1 MSKFLDING
10 LTKFKSKFKEEL
22 TNTLKQ
28 DAGYSSYIPPT
39 KFKISKDMTQKEA
52 YQIMKEAG
60 IVEGTYSTT
69 EIMKKTFTD
78 GVTLPKTG
86 SSYLNRGASAS
97 RTGNGFSCFD
107 YDLSKIMMNIPII
120 TNFLCTLPI
129 DDEIFIGITGD
140 KADTSVIYENTKAY
154 ICKTSDILNIDT
166 NNASSYLLSNP
177 ISTDV
182 WAPYL
187 VALHSES
194 ESSSSSNKIY
204 YTRLM
209 ALVADG
215 KILAMQSD
223 GKCKM
228 FSINKETMSLVDE
241 GYIDLIEGLY
251 FTRWIYPA
259 FYAHNMGEWWELPVW
274 DDTDKKSELKNYQIL
289 KTTDFK
295 NFESLESIES
305 PNIWPM
311 DIVRCNGRI
320 FVQGLNSSS
329 TANTDGS
336 YNTIYAFYE
345 YLPDSK
351 TLIPI
356 PNEYNKLDIGK
367 DQIEAPAPL
376 IIKDNVIY
384 GTISGGDFFS
394 YDTTTNEFTN
404 LSDEIFESCL
414 IEYFY
419 GYNGRGN
426 ITPFAAAPK
435 RFSITEILADG
446 TTKKTRYGKSNSW
459 FDSFLITSCGWS
471 DSLGGVVIS
480 VCLKSTC
487 VSDNTAFIST
497 VVYNPTQGRA
507 QLLPPTVSTY
517 GVEFKD
523 IVCTNTPLA
532 EKDGEYLIGGNSF
545 IVLASNID
553 TTNLPAF
560 DLGNPTEEELIS
572 ACNKYDDATDA
583 FREVFHYPY
592 DKDYK
597 GSMPLTALYMETALK
612 NCISMGEEMF
622 TTYPITDGDR
632 MHRFDD
638 TTIHFNCPFPLTGVD
653 KMYVRDKGDRYE
665 ILCQRALSPFF
676 NLIYEYIS
684 FFKTYEALILSLNG
698 IGDIIPNENVLPIL
712 TIKKDS
718 DETVGATF
726 YWDFP
731 AQLTVPENVRTV
743 SPNKAFL
750 YNIFTN

>member
-1 MSKFLDING
+1 M
-10 LTKFKSKFKEEL
+10 E
-22 TNTLKQ
+22 
-28 DAGYSSYIPPT
+28 
-39 KFKISKDMTQKEA
+39 
-52 YQIMKEAG
+52 
-60 IVEGTYSTT
+60 
-69 EIMKKTFTD
+69 
-78 GVTLPKTG
+78 
-86 SSYLNRGASAS
+86 
-97 RTGNGFSCFD
+97 
-107 YDLSKIMMNIPII
+107 
-120 TNFLCTLPI
+120 
-129 DDEIFIGITGD
+129 
-140 KADTSVIYENTKAY
+140 
-154 ICKTSDILNIDT
+154 
-166 NNASSYLLSNP
+166 
-177 ISTDV
+177 
-182 WAPYL
+182 
-187 VALHSES
+187 
-194 ESSSSSNKIY
+194 
-204 YTRLM
+204 
-209 ALVADG
+209 
-215 KILAMQSD
+215 QS
-223 GKCKM
+223 
-228 FSINKETMSLVDE
+228 
-241 GYIDLIEGLY
+241 
-251 FTRWIYPA
+251 
-259 FYAHNMGEWWELPVW
+259 
-274 DDTDKKSELKNYQIL
+274 Q
-289 KTTDFK
+289 
-295 NFESLESIES
+295 
-305 PNIWPM
+305 
-311 DIVRCNGRI
+311 
-320 FVQGLNSSS
+320 
-329 TANTDGS
+329 
-336 YNTIYAFYE
+336 
-345 YLPDSK
+345 
-351 TLIPI
+351 
-356 PNEYNKLDIGK
+356 
-367 DQIEAPAPL
+367 
-376 IIKDNVIY
+376 
-384 GTISGGDFFS
+384 GGDFFS

-446 TTKKTRYGKSNSW
+446 TTKKTRYGRSNSW

-638 TTIHFNCPFPLTGVD
+638 ATIKFNCPFPLTGVD

-665 ILCQRALSPFF
+665 ILCQRALDPFL

-684 FFKTYEALILSLNG
+684 FFKTYEALIFSLNG